1 MTLEKSLRESA
12 DIVGPCPL
20 PDPDTHGTKTIHQ
33 PTLVRIEKQP
43 PNYYY
48 DIADN
53 TAEKEDFI
61 QRLQESVLSGEI
73 TEEDAQKILEQLTD
87 YLSF

>member
-12 DIVGPCPL
+12 DRIGPCPL
-20 PDPDTHGTKTIHQ
+20 PDPNTYGTKTIHQ
-33 PTLVRIEKQP
+33 STLIRIEKQP
-43 PNYYY
+43 PKYNY

-53 TAEKEDFI
+53 TAETEEFV

-73 TEEDAQKILEQLTD
+73 TEEEAQKLLDQLTN
-87 YLSF
+87 

>member
-12 DIVGPCPL
+12 DRIGPCPL
-20 PDPDTHGTKTIHQ
+20 PDPNTYGTKTIHQ

-43 PNYYY
+43 SNYNY

-53 TAEKEDFI
+53 TAEKEEFI

-73 TEEDAQKILEQLTD
+73 TEEEAQKLLDQLTN
-87 YLSF
+87 